1 MNTKAVRYLMKRNLL
16 LMLAMLILL
25 LLQKQLKHLQ
35 RLKLKLQKKH

>member
-25 LLQKQLKHLQ
+25 LPVSCDKGIHENEYPLSEG
-35 RLKLKLQKKH
+35 